1 MKSKRFEELEKR
13 PVNQDGFVDEWVE
26 EGLIAMQS
34 PNDPKPSIKIVNG
47 EVVELDGKEKA
58 DFDLID
64 SYIAQYGIDLTRT
77 EEVMAIPSKEL
88 ANKIVDPNISRE
100 EIVQLTTAATQGK
113 LNEVVG
119 YMNVVE

>member
-64 SYIAQYGIDLTRT
+64 SYIASGEWEGKAGAYGIQGTADCFVDHVNGDIDNVIGLPLQR
-77 EEVMAIPSKEL
+77 VMNIFKEKDVL
-88 ANKIVDPNISRE
+88 
-100 EIVQLTTAATQGK
+100 L
-113 LNEVVG
+113 
-119 YMNVVE
+119 